1 MLIRYSLML
10 SFVSLVALMTG
21 CCCGPGAGG
30 CGPCPGN
37 CNDCDD
43 AGFGRIPVAC
53 GPLGTLANV
62 KRSIV
67 CGGGCGE
74 AYYGEWTSSPPDAC
88 DPCCGSDFGGGARPC
103 VPFCWRPGLL
113 FGCVGGLYGKR
124 FCDGCGNAAS
134 QCGCDFSSSCGDSS
148 CGDGSCGDGSCGGD
162 CNGGGCSTCNSGQAN
177 SSRIASP
184 PPKVDPNHRTAR
196 AQAVRRGLSSL
207 DSGLS
212 TRYR

>member
-1 MLIRYSLML
+1 MLMRFSYML
-10 SFVSLVALMTG
+10 SIVFLAALMTG

-37 CNDCDD
+37 CNNCDD
-43 AGFGRIPVAC
+43 GGCGELPVAT
-53 GPLGTLANV
+53 GPLGALANAR
-62 KRSIV
+62 RSLV

-74 AYYGEWTSSPPDAC
+74 AYYGEWTSSPPDAI
-88 DPCCGSDFGGGARPC
+88 DPCCGSDFVGGARPC

-124 FCDGCGNAAS
+124 FCDGCGNSAS
-134 QCGCDFSSSCGDSS
+134 QCGCDFSSCCSDSGCS
-148 CGDGSCGDGSCGGD
+148 NGSCGGD
-162 CNGGGCSTCNSGQAN
+162 FNGGGCSTCDGGQVT

-184 PPKVDPNHRTAR
+184 PPKVDPNHRSAR
-196 AQAVRRGLSSL
+196 AQAIRRGMSSN
-207 DSGLS
+207 DSGQN